1 MVNSEYSLMVI
12 TLIAA
17 IFISILF
24 HIFTYPAEASFSE
37 AYFGDNLP
45 NTFDLNQSYNFSF
58 SIANHEDRPKTYS
71 YESKLEL
78 YNLYEVTEGVYKC
91 SAKNRKKVIMEW
103 IENGTELY
111 TQSDDYGRIDW
122 PYYSIQY
129 QYTNLLEG
137 GTFTTIFHDE
147 NEIYSFTIYEGT
159 QEIEFNH
166 SVRKKVELKPSN
178 EILIN
183 ATDGLRYYLNGEMI
197 FNEKIDLPT
206 TGKVDFSSTTL
217 PSIRNL
223 VVYKDSPVEVT
234 QSKYIREYDIDTAI
248 IQKKLEETRQD
259 IELMSHEINITQ
271 EDTALTQFFSSSQD
285 KFTINKTNIN
295 ELLSSINTTSQFQSR
310 SYLQNSSAEELSW
323 KNYTINM
330 DFQTFTR
337 AYTFIIGADDFMI
350 LFHDADIFFIDDY
363 TIQRIKSP
371 VKVGANQ
378 LQLNSEN
385 NNLVVSVNDFPIF
398 NAVKPLGFKNVSL
411 YTKNTIMALSNIVLT
426 KKGCNSQSCRR
437 VYRIES
443 EMPITQRRD
452 IEATAEPIPALEV
465 LYGVPMLGVAEL
477 FKEYTLLNSSA
488 SLLNYDIGI
497 DPSLINEDISSEEYV
512 FNGKNAIVANQG
524 NYSFSFNFNVL
535 EGIGL
540 LEASFHNNDGKK
552 IATIILSQP
561 DNRLFLFTNVGSV
574 SKKTAEID
582 MDPTKSHRLD
592 IVYESGNAAYYFD
605 GRKLIG
611 NIAID
616 MSNGFFSIS
625 NFNTHSEIRDITLFD
640 RNTRSRIPFSINADP
655 CRLRKIKEIVLD
667 KNYLYLDKGEKATIA
682 NNFTIDSNFDYG
694 MVSVSMPDKEIH
706 FWVTRND

>member
-1 MVNSEYSLMVI
+1 
-12 TLIAA
+12 
-17 IFISILF
+17 
-24 HIFTYPAEASFSE
+24 
-37 AYFGDNLP
+37 
-45 NTFDLNQSYNFSF
+45 
-58 SIANHEDRPKTYS
+58 
-71 YESKLEL
+71 
-78 YNLYEVTEGVYKC
+78 
-91 SAKNRKKVIMEW
+91 
-103 IENGTELY
+103 
-111 TQSDDYGRIDW
+111 
-122 PYYSIQY
+122 
-129 QYTNLLEG
+129 
-137 GTFTTIFHDE
+137 
-147 NEIYSFTIYEGT
+147 
-159 QEIEFNH
+159 
-166 SVRKKVELKPSN
+166 
-178 EILIN
+178 
-183 ATDGLRYYLNGEMI
+183 
-197 FNEKIDLPT
+197 
-206 TGKVDFSSTTL
+206 
-217 PSIRNL
+217 
-223 VVYKDSPVEVT
+223 
-234 QSKYIREYDIDTAI
+234 
-248 IQKKLEETRQD
+248 
-259 IELMSHEINITQ
+259 MSHEINITQ

-497 DPSLINEDISSEEYV
+497 DPSLINEDI
-512 FNGKNAIVANQG
+512 
-524 NYSFSFNFNVL
+524 
-535 EGIGL
+535 
-540 LEASFHNNDGKK
+540 
-552 IATIILSQP
+552 
-561 DNRLFLFTNVGSV
+561 
-574 SKKTAEID
+574 
-582 MDPTKSHRLD
+582 
-592 IVYESGNAAYYFD
+592 
-605 GRKLIG
+605 
-611 NIAID
+611 
-616 MSNGFFSIS
+616 
-625 NFNTHSEIRDITLFD
+625 
-640 RNTRSRIPFSINADP
+640 
-655 CRLRKIKEIVLD
+655 
-667 KNYLYLDKGEKATIA
+667 
-682 NNFTIDSNFDYG
+682 
-694 MVSVSMPDKEIH
+694 
-706 FWVTRND
+706 